1 MSAPLATCATLGP
14 MACSTAPTSRTKLC
28 KESGPCI
35 LRHVPQ
41 PAHFEDLTF
50 DCAEGA
56 FTEPAGAPSPAPVT
70 EGRPVISLI
79 NMVALS
85 GMTIQFTAS
94 YLVAE
99 LPQGACLVD
108 VVHDWDM
115 SPSYAE
121 TALETR
127 WESTSS
133 AARLQVQSRRII
145 HEPLDE
151 EESEAGVSDVF
162 SDYCEHRTYDVGD
175 GKLTRVA
182 QSSTAG
188 ACPPPGP
195 D

>member
-1 MSAPLATCATLGP
+1 VA
-14 MACSTAPTSRTKLC
+14 
-28 KESGPCI
+28 
-35 LRHVPQ
+35 
-41 PAHFEDLTF
+41 
-50 DCAEGA
+50 
-56 FTEPAGAPSPAPVT
+56 
-70 EGRPVISLI
+70 EGRPTISLI

-85 GMTIQFTAS
+85 GMTIQFTAA

-127 WESTSS
+127 WESTPSG
-133 AARLQVQSRRII
+133 ARLQVQSRRII
-145 HEPLDE
+145 HEPLDDE
-151 EESEAGVSDVF
+151 ELDQGVSDVF
-162 SDYCEHRTYDVGD
+162 SDYCERLSYDVVG

-182 QSSTAG
+182 QSSNEA
-188 ACPPPGP
+188 ACPPRGS